1 MTTVKISFVTF
12 KILPEAKCPP
22 YETHHHTHS
31 ISWWSSPAVPF
42 VSRPDSGNA
51 ANIHRFAL
59 QPIGQTGAHHCRPLQ
74 ENGCVRDFDPTLL
87 FPLQRQRKEVRL
99 VFYEHFFLILI
110 LQNVLLGISRQN
122 CQNQL
127 HFFLAW
133 FLLFPN
139 LNSFSSFVLWSG
151 GETPYSYSRA
161 NAMTL
166 NCQRRQRFFR
176 IRRSDQKLL
185 QWECWQ

>member
-1 MTTVKISFVTF
+1 MPTIRNT
-12 KILPEAKCPP
+12 PP
-22 YETHHHTHS
+22 YSFNIMMVITSCALRE
-31 ISWWSSPAVPF
+31 PARQWECCK
-42 VSRPDSGNA
+42 S
-51 ANIHRFAL
+51 NIHRFAL
-59 QPIGQTGAHHCRPLQ
+59 QPIGQTGADHCRKTGACDILTPHCYFHC
-74 ENGCVRDFDPTLL
+74 NGRGRRSDWYFMNIYSFFFNLDF
-87 FPLQRQRKEVRL
+87 
-99 VFYEHFFLILI
+99 

>member
-1 MTTVKISFVTF
+1 MPTIRNT
-12 KILPEAKCPP
+12 PP
-22 YETHHHTHS
+22 YSFNIMMVITSCALRE
-31 ISWWSSPAVPF
+31 PA
-42 VSRPDSGNA
+42 RQWECCKY
-51 ANIHRFAL
+51 NIHRFAL